1 MSPGVELKEIADF
14 LCRELAS
21 ITGRPVESFGEQS
34 ALIGARTEVSSRGLV
49 ELLLA
54 AEDFANERLGF
65 AFDWSSDSAMSE
77 ARSHFR
83 TVGSLAHHLLDL
95 SRGQSAL

>member
-1 MSPGVELKEIADF
+1 MSVELKEIVDF
-14 LCRELAS
+14 LSRELAS
-21 ITGRPVESFGEQS
+21 ITGRPVESFNEHS
-34 ALIGARTEVSSRGLV
+34 ALIGKRTVVASRGFV

-54 AEDFANERLGF
+54 AEDFASERLGI
-65 AFDWSSDSAMSE
+65 AFDWASDSAMSE

-95 SRGQSAL
+95 SRGGSAL

>member
-34 ALIGARTEVSSRGLV
+34 ALIGARTEVSSRGFV

-54 AEDFANERLGF
+54 AEDFASERLGF

-83 TVGSLAHHLLDL
+83 TVGSLAQHLLDL
-95 SRGQSAL
+95 SRGPSAL

>member
-1 MSPGVELKEIADF
+1 MGVELKEIADF

-21 ITGRPVESFGEQS
+21 ITGRPVESFGEHS
-34 ALIGARTEVSSRGLV
+34 ALIGARTEVASRGFV

-65 AFDWSSDSAMSE
+65 AFDWASDGAMSE
-77 ARSHFR
+77 ARSHYR
-83 TVGSLAHHLLDL
+83 TVGSLANHLLDL
-95 SRGQSAL
+95 SRGRPAL

>member
-1 MSPGVELKEIADF
+1 MPGTCVDHGASGGVV
-14 LCRELAS
+14 REH
-21 ITGRPVESFGEQS
+21 S
-34 ALIGARTEVSSRGLV
+34 ALIGAHQVSSRFV
-49 ELLLA
+49 ELPLA

-65 AFDWSSDSAMSE
+65 AFDWASDGAMSE

-95 SRGQSAL
+95 SRGPSAL

>member
-1 MSPGVELKEIADF
+1 MGVELKEIADF

-21 ITGRPVESFGEQS
+21 ITGRPVESFGEHS
-34 ALIGARTEVSSRGLV
+34 ALIGARTEVSSRGFV

-95 SRGQSAL
+95 SRGPSAL

>member
-1 MSPGVELKEIADF
+1 MAVELKEITDF

-21 ITGRPVESFGEQS
+21 ITGRPVESFGEHS
-34 ALIGARTEVSSRGLV
+34 ALIGARTEVASRGFV

-54 AEDFANERLGF
+54 AEDFASERLGI
-65 AFDWSSDSAMSE
+65 AFDWASDAAMSE

-83 TVGSLAHHLLDL
+83 TVGSLANHLLGL
-95 SRGQSAL
+95 SRSGSAL

>member
-1 MSPGVELKEIADF
+1 VGVELKEIADF

-21 ITGRPVESFGEQS
+21 ITGRPVESFGEHS
-34 ALIGARTEVSSRGLV
+34 ALIGARTEVSSRGFV

-54 AEDFANERLGF
+54 AEDFASERLGF
-65 AFDWSSDSAMSE
+65 AFDWASDAAMSE

-83 TVGSLAHHLLDL
+83 TVGSLAHHLLDS
-95 SRGQSAL
+95 SRGPSAL

>member
-1 MSPGVELKEIADF
+1 MGVERKEIADF

-21 ITGRPVESFGEQS
+21 ITGRPVESFGEDS
-34 ALIGARTEVSSRGLV
+34 ALIGKRTEVASRGFV

-54 AEDFANERLGF
+54 AEDFAGERLGV
-65 AFDWSSDSAMSE
+65 AFDWASDVAMSE

-83 TVGSLAHHLLDL
+83 TVGSLANHLLDL
-95 SRGQSAL
+95 SRSKSTG

>member
-1 MSPGVELKEIADF
+1 MGVELKEIADF

-21 ITGRPVESFGEQS
+21 ITGRPVESFGEDS
-34 ALIGARTEVSSRGLV
+34 ALIGKRTEVASRGFV

-54 AEDFANERLGF
+54 AEDFASERLGI
-65 AFDWSSDSAMSE
+65 AFDWASDAAMSE

-83 TVGSLAHHLLDL
+83 TVGSLANHLLDL
-95 SRGQSAL
+95 SRSKSSG